1 VRPLLLPDPP
11 LAEGPV
17 RLRAWQPG
25 DEPALVASC
34 RDPLVDRYTH
44 VPSPY
49 RASDARAWVA
59 GQEGRLRSGLS
70 LDLAIADAGTDA
82 LLGAIGMHAFR
93 WQDRRAEVGYWLAPE
108 ARGRGVATCALRLLA
123 RWALGPLGLARLD
136 LFAEEENVASVRVA
150 ERAGFVREGL
160 LRSYIEIK
168 GRRRSMLVF
177 SLIAHDVASA
187 AEAGTSSVPDAA
199 RRAARHRAPRRQP

>member
-1 VRPLLLPDPP
+1 PP
-11 LAEGPV
+11 LAEAPV
-17 RLRAWQPG
+17 RLRAWRSA
-25 DEPALVASC
+25 DEAALVASC
-34 RDPLVDRYTH
+34 RDPLIDRYTH

-59 GQEGRLRSGLS
+59 GQGDRLRSGLS
-70 LDLAIADAGTDA
+70 LDLAIADLATDE

-108 ARGRGVATCALRLLA
+108 ARGRGVATCALRLLS
-123 RWALGPLGLARLD
+123 RWALANLGLARLD

-168 GRRRSMLVF
+168 GRRRSVLVF
-177 SLIAHDVASA
+177 SLLAHDVASGG
-187 AEAGTSSVPDAA
+187 ESGTRPLPDAA
-199 RRAARHRAPRRQP
+199 RPAARHRAPRRQP